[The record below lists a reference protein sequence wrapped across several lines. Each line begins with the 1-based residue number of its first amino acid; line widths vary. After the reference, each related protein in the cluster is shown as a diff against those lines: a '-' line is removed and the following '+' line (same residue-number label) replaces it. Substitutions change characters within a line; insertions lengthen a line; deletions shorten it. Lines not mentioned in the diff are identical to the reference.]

1 MNETKSTKEK
11 ILDVATELFSQK
23 GFSGVSIREI
33 TKEVGIKESSLYNHF
48 KNKDE
53 ILETILSN
61 FRVEFAKIIPTKD
74 QLDAILASSTLEGF
88 FIRGFERFQEHL
100 SREKNER
107 CWRILSNE
115 QYRLPAAREIYLHD
129 VIGLSLQFL
138 ETVFA
143 KLIVLGK
150 LKDTY
155 KPAVLA
161 SEYQYTMFAMLT
173 EYHLL
178 RFDGKD
184 TTEIEQ
190 KMKNHVRFFLDTI
203 KI

>member
-1 MNETKSTKEK
+1 MTETKSTKDK

-53 ILETILSN
+53 ILDTILSS
-61 FRVEFAKIIPTKD
+61 FRTEFAKTIPPES
-74 QLDAILASSTLEGF
+74 QLDAILTSSTLEGF

-129 VIGLSLQFL
+129 VIGLTLNFL
-138 ETVFA
+138 KNVFE
-143 KLIVLGK
+143 KLIL
-150 LKDTY
+150 LKKIKATY
-155 KPAVLA
+155 KPEILA
-161 SEYQYTMFAMLT
+161 SEYQYAMFAMLT
-173 EYHLL
+173 EYNLL
-178 RFDGKD
+178 RFDKKD
-184 TTEIEQ
+184 TSAIEE
-190 KMKNHVRFFLDTI
+190 KMRNHVRFFLEVI
-203 KI
+203 KL